1 MSDDIN
7 SQLLLSEGQRAFEYG
22 QYQSAIQCFEQGK
35 AIVSVGT
42 ALHGELQIWL
52 VTAYEAAGDRTRAL
66 DLCRAIGSHPD
77 LETRKQSKQLLYI
90 LEAPKLRMNP
100 EWLTEIPDLTEIEPN
115 DGDRD
120 WGKPVVNLTPPRP
133 PKLKP
138 PTGYVI
144 PEPTDP
150 TQVNMGDDRSIL
162 WAATA
167 AIGVLLGVLWAGR

>member
-1 MSDDIN
+1 MSDDAD
-7 SQLLLSEGQRAFEYG
+7 SQLFLSQGQRAFECG
-22 QYQSAIQCFEQGK
+22 QYQRAIQCFEQGK
-35 AIVSVGT
+35 TIASVGT

-52 VTAYEAAGDRTRAL
+52 VMAYEAAGDRTRAL
-66 DLCRAIGSHPD
+66 DLCRIIGAHPD

-115 DGDRD
+115 GDDRD
-120 WGKPVVNLTPPRP
+120 WGRPVVNLTPPRP

-138 PTGYVI
+138 PKGYVI

-162 WAATA
+162 WAAIA
-167 AIGVLLGVLWAGR
+167 AVGVLLGVLWAGR

>member
-1 MSDDIN
+1 MSDDADAQLIL
-7 SQLLLSEGQRAFEYG
+7 SQGQRAFECG
-22 QYQSAIQCFEQGK
+22 QYQSAIRCLEQGRTT
-35 AIVSVGT
+35 VSAGT
-42 ALHGELQIWL
+42 ALHGEFQIWL

-66 DLCRAIGSHPD
+66 DLCRAIGRHPD
-77 LETRKQSKQLLYI
+77 METRKQSKRLLYI

-100 EWLTEIPDLTEIEPN
+100 ECLTEIPDLTEIEPN
-115 DGDRD
+115 GGDRD
-120 WGKPVVNLTPPRP
+120 WGRPVVNLTPPRP

-162 WAATA
+162 WAVLG
-167 AIGVLLGVLWAGR
+167 AIGVLIGVLWASR

>member
-1 MSDDIN
+1 MSDDVD
-7 SQLLLSEGQRAFEYG
+7 SKLLLSQGQRAFECG
-22 QYQSAIQCFEQGK
+22 QYQRAIQCFEQGK
-35 AIVSVGT
+35 TIASVGT

-66 DLCRAIGSHPD
+66 DLCRAIGGHPD
-77 LETRKQSKQLLYI
+77 METRKQSKRLLYI

-120 WGKPVVNLTPPRP
+120 WGRPVVNLTPPRP

-150 TQVNMGDDRSIL
+150 TQVNMGDDRSIV
-162 WAATA
+162 WAAMA
-167 AIGVLLGVLWAGR
+167 AIGVLLGVLWTAR

>member
-1 MSDDIN
+1 MSDN
-7 SQLLLSEGQRAFEYG
+7 TNAQLLLSQGQLAFECG

-35 AIVSVGT
+35 IIASVGT

-52 VTAYEAAGDRTRAL
+52 VTAYEAAGDRSRAL
-66 DLCRAIGSHPD
+66 ELCRAIGGHPD

-120 WGKPVVNLTPPRP
+120 WGRPVVNLTSPRP

-167 AIGVLLGVLWAGR
+167 AIGLLLGVLWAGR